1 MGTKVTVL
9 GGGFSGLAAAACL
22 AKDGFEVHLIERHNQ
37 LGGRARQY
45 SHEDFV
51 FDMGPSW
58 YWMPEVFEDFYQ
70 KFGKTT
76 ADFYDLKRLDP
87 SYQVIFKDGDKMPLP
102 AQMDQLENLFEA
114 YEPGSRDALRGFL
127 KEARYKYE
135 TGMGDFVTRPSH
147 SIMEFVDLRI
157 FKALFRMQLLSSVSS
172 QVRRLFKHDKLR
184 QILEFPV
191 LFLGAKPQKT
201 PALYTMMNY
210 ADLALGT
217 WYPMGGM
224 HRIVEAMESIAREQ
238 GVVIHLS
245 EEVTHVDI
253 SKGQITGVQT
263 TSGRM
268 DADIVVNAMDYH
280 HFDQHILPK
289 GFREYTASYW
299 DKRVM
304 APSSLLYYLGVDKK
318 VPGLLHHNLFFD
330 EDFGVHATEIYEA
343 PVWPSKPLFYVCAP
357 SVTDPS
363 VAPKDQENLFI
374 LIPVAPDL
382 EENDQTRDRYYDLVM
397 NRLEKHLGQDIRK
410 HVTYCRSY
418 AHKEFQADYNA
429 FKGNAYG
436 LANTLLQTAFLK
448 PKMKSSK
455 IRNLWHT
462 GQLTVPGP
470 GVPPSLISGQVVA
483 KDIKKSLN

>member
-1 MGTKVTVL
+1 MKKKIAVL

-22 AKDGFEVHLIERHNQ
+22 AKDGFEVHLIERHAQ

-45 SHEDFV
+45 SHEDFI

-87 SYQVIFKDGDKMPLP
+87 SYQVIFKDGDKMALP
-102 AQMDQLENLFEA
+102 ARMDQLEDLFET

-147 SIMEFVDLRI
+147 SILEFVDLRI

-172 QVRRLFKHDKLR
+172 QVRRLFKHEKLR

-224 HRIVEAMESIAREQ
+224 HRIVEAMESIARDQ

-245 EEVTHVDI
+245 EEVTHVDMHEGKI
-253 SKGQITGVQT
+253 VGIQT
-263 TSGRM
+263 TTGRI

-280 HFDQHILPK
+280 HFDQNILPQE
-289 GFREYTASYW
+289 FREYSASYW

-304 APSSLLYYLGVDKK
+304 APSSLLFYLGVDKK

-330 EDFGVHATEIYEA
+330 EDFEVHATEIYEEPA
-343 PVWPSKPLFYVCAP
+343 WPSKPLFYVCAP

-363 VAPKDQENLFI
+363 VAPRDQENLFI

-382 EENDQTRDRYYDLVM
+382 EENDETRDRYYDLVM
-397 NRLEKHLGQDIRK
+397 NRLAKHLGQDIRQN
-410 HVTYCRSY
+410 VTYCRSY
-418 AHKEFQADYNA
+418 AHREFQSDYNA

-436 LANTLLQTAFLK
+436 LANTLMQTAFLK

-483 KDIKKSLN
+483 KDILKSIQ